1 MLKYKIQGAI
11 QEILW
16 DVKGLIFA
24 TSLIG
29 IYAISSGM
37 EGYMHHHEAI
47 WQRII
52 LIGAGLC
59 MIIPETITD
68 FVGLALIAI
77 IILFQYVIERKKAGS
92 EPNTKSIS
100 LDE

>member
-1 MLKYKIQGAI
+1 
-11 QEILW
+11 
-16 DVKGLIFA
+16 
-24 TSLIG
+24 
-29 IYAISSGM
+29 M